1 MGGFTRAD
9 RLISTSMLINVVAE
23 AMIKLGRTNYT
34 RFFKSKAEGLDFLR
48 SEISTPSEAC
58 AVVVD
63 EICVDKDHR
72 AMRF

>member
-48 SEISTPSEAC
+48 SEISTPSEA
-58 AVVVD
+58 
-63 EICVDKDHR
+63 
-72 AMRF
+72 